1 MAVGQ
6 LATASI
12 TISTSQTPSAA
23 CTGFVFTVDET
34 TQTLPTFM
42 TWNAGMNIL
51 SVSPLMSTVIS
62 QYTVRINYG
71 KGSYTFD
78 YLDVVVDVQAV

>member
-1 MAVGQ
+1 
-6 LATASI
+6 
-12 TISTSQTPSAA
+12 
-23 CTGFVFTVDET
+23 
-34 TQTLPTFM
+34 M
-42 TWNAGMNIL
+42 TWNAGTNTL
-51 SVSPLMSTVIS
+51 LVSPIMSTVIS